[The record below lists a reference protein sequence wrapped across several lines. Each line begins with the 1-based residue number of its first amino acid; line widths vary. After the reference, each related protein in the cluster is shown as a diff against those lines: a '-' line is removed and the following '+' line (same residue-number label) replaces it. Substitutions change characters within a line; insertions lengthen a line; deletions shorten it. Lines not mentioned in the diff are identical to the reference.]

1 MKRYWLFQFDEYY
14 PRGGINDFVESFD
27 SIQDALECSK
37 KVKNEFGGES
47 YHIFDSEKNEIIET
61 GIYEI

>member
-1 MKRYWLFQFDEYY
+1 M
-14 PRGGINDFVESFD
+14 NDFVESFD